1 MVGLGFP
8 LPTQDRVTS
17 SPLCASYKPLLGVFV
32 MLGGSAKKNSVYNF
46 ASMNK
51 AKLKSKEIF
60 INFLA

>member
-46 ASMNK
+46 ASNMNK
-51 AKLKSKEIF
+51 A
-60 INFLA
+60 N

>member
-32 MLGGSAKKNSVYNF
+32 MLGGSAKE
-46 ASMNK
+46 
-51 AKLKSKEIF
+51 KLGKILQA
-60 INFLA
+60 I